1 MTSVPQEFPETA
13 VPGRRT
19 PTFTAE
25 TMPAGLSR
33 AHVTKVWAE
42 LVVLAGSVLFV
53 DESSRRRIDAA
64 PGDRVLIVPGAY
76 HHVEPSEDAEFFVQ
90 FYDHGGHS

>member
-1 MTSVPQEFPETA
+1 MTSTPPEIPATA
-13 VPGRRT
+13 VPRRRT
-19 PTFTAE
+19 RTFTAA

-33 AHVTKVWAE
+33 AHLTTVWAE

-53 DESSRRRIDAA
+53 EEDAQRRIQAG

-76 HHVEPSEDAEFFVQ
+76 HHVEPSEDAEFYVE
-90 FYDHGGHS
+90 FYDA